1 MVQVVLV
8 KIAVSLCVIAMGWLG
23 ARKLRAGN
31 EAPHLPALISILS
44 RLVLDV
50 SLPALAFTA
59 IVKTAAPESPGQA
72 LLIPIVGFGIF
83 TLAALCGAALAVLV
97 ASPPRRRTL
106 IFVIAVP
113 NWIYLPLPIA
123 AGLYGAIGTRT
134 VLLLNVGALLWLWTA
149 GVFILSGQASLR
161 SALRAITSRPGLWGT
176 LAGIAVGIFAPGL
189 QPFLAEPSAAH
200 GLFAVVPL
208 IFFQSLEFLG
218 TLTTPL
224 ALLCTGAQ
232 LAQLGQVGSES
243 ANASGNASTNA
254 SGRSSGRE
262 LAAALLGRLLLG
274 PLLTFAVL
282 HLLPPLMPAPV
293 QATVALAAA
302 MPVAVSCSMFTREFG
317 GDDKLAATSILVST
331 VISLV
336 TVPALLALWPQ

>member
-1 MVQVVLV
+1 MVQVVLG
-8 KIAVSLCVIAMGWLG
+8 KIAVSLCILAIGWLG
-23 ARKLRAGN
+23 ARTLRTGKQ
-31 EAPHLPALISILS
+31 APHLPALISILS
-44 RLVLDV
+44 RLVLDI

-59 IVKTAAPESPGQA
+59 IVKTAAPASPGEA
-72 LLIPIVGFGIF
+72 LLIPIIGFGVF
-83 TLAALCGAALAVLV
+83 TLAALCGAALAFLV

-123 AGLYGAIGTRT
+123 AGLYGAVGTRT
-134 VLLLNVGALLWLWTA
+134 VLLINVGALLWLWTA

-161 SALRAITSRPGLWGT
+161 SALRVIASRLGLWGT
-176 LAGIAVGIFAPGL
+176 LAGIAVSVLAPGL
-189 QPFLAEPSAAH
+189 QRYLAEPTATS
-200 GLFAVVPL
+200 GLFAVIPS
-208 IFFQSLEFLG
+208 IFFQSLELLG
-218 TLTTPL
+218 TLTIPL

-232 LAQLGQVGSES
+232 LAELGQAGSAS
-243 ANASGNASTNA
+243 ASASASA
-254 SGRSSGRE
+254 SGRE
-262 LAAALLGRLLLG
+262 LAAALLGRLLLA

-282 HLLPPLMPAPV
+282 HLLPRLMPPPV

>member
-1 MVQVVLV
+1 MVQVVLI
-8 KIAVSLCVIAMGWLG
+8 KIAVSLCVLGTGYLG
-23 ARKLRAGN
+23 ARRLRAGK
-31 EAPHLPALISILS
+31 EAPHLPVLISILS

-59 IVKTAAPESPGQA
+59 IVKTAAPESPGDT
-72 LLIPIVGFGIF
+72 LLIPIIGFGVF
-83 TLAALCGAALAVLV
+83 TLAALCGAVLAVLV

-134 VLLLNVGALLWLWTA
+134 VLLINVGALLWLWTA
-149 GVFILSGQASLR
+149 GSFILSGQASLR
-161 SALRAITSRPGLWGT
+161 SALRAIASRPGLWGT
-176 LAGIAVGIFAPGL
+176 LAGIAVSLLAPGL
-189 QPFLAEPSAAH
+189 QHFLAEPSATSR
-200 GLFAVVPL
+200 LFTVVPL
-208 IFFQSLEFLG
+208 IFFQSLELLG
-218 TLTTPL
+218 TLTIPL

-232 LAQLGQVGSES
+232 LAELGLVGSAS
-243 ANASGNASTNA
+243 ARP

-262 LAAALLGRLLLG
+262 LAAALLGRLLLA
-274 PLLTFAVL
+274 PLLTYAVL
-282 HLLPPLMPAPV
+282 HLLPRLMPAPV